1 MLDRAIASGHLRI
14 IIIPA
19 SASSLYITI
28 THHDNRHRHLP
39 SRSSSLLSLALSSFA
54 DSAIMTP
61 PVITTITT
69 LHNVTMRSIKR

>member
-39 SRSSSLLSLALSSFA
+39 SRSSSLSLALSSFA

-69 LHNVTMRSIKR
+69 LHNVTMRTIKR